1 MSEDLKCGIIL
12 STSLCCFLLDRSFVY
27 TAAIFETIVRRWK
40 PVKEDVPCWTTQHGR
55 LWAQLYFH
63 WCCTFI
69 YIYDTVRSGGTTGR
83 RTDPESTTGSGAA
96 VKNTL
101 QLNLKVAVEISLEP
115 TVSIS
120 MTEPRGSRRTLRQQ
134 VLCKVWTK
142 AAAPLTASLTRL
154 LINLLMKGTFHQVT
168 HAKVGHNVEL
178 CPWPNISGVC
188 CRWWRSC
195 VFVTWLYDTQ
205 TFPERPDAHQSGKT
219 EIEKI

>member
-1 MSEDLKCGIIL
+1 MKTCQRRRP
-12 STSLCCFLLDRSFVY
+12 LLDN
-27 TAAIFETIVRRWK
+27 AA
-40 PVKEDVPCWTTQHGR
+40 WTP
-55 LWAQLYFH
+55 LSPALFPLMLY
-63 WCCTFI
+63 I
-69 YIYDTVRSGGTTGR
+69 YIHICYTVRSGGTTGR

-168 HAKVGHNVEL
+168 HAKVSHNVEL
-178 CPWPNISGVC
+178 CP
-188 CRWWRSC
+188 
-195 VFVTWLYDTQ
+195 
-205 TFPERPDAHQSGKT
+205 
-219 EIEKI
+219 

>member
-1 MSEDLKCGIIL
+1 M
-12 STSLCCFLLDRSFVY
+12 
-27 TAAIFETIVRRWK
+27 
-40 PVKEDVPCWTTQHGR
+40 
-55 LWAQLYFH
+55 
-63 WCCTFI
+63 
-69 YIYDTVRSGGTTGR
+69 RSGGTTGR

-178 CPWPNISGVC
+178 C
-188 CRWWRSC
+188 
-195 VFVTWLYDTQ
+195 L
-205 TFPERPDAHQSGKT
+205 
-219 EIEKI
+219 